1 VESAM
6 ADKIVKKYPYYVKIT
21 IPAKTYPKV
30 DNDVLCLGDSNVL
43 IASKQMEEDVAYKIV
58 KAIFENV
65 DKGKWALINIHP
77 IAAQLTPKNAINSP
91 IELHPGAIKYFKEV
105 GAIK

>member
-1 VESAM
+1 
-6 ADKIVKKYPYYVKIT
+6 
-21 IPAKTYPKV
+21 
-30 DNDVLCLGDSNVL
+30 
-43 IASKQMEEDVAYKIV
+43 MEDEVAYKIV

-77 IAAQLTPKNAINSP
+77 IAAQLTPKNAVNSP
-91 IELHPGAIKYFKEV
+91 IELHPGVIKYFKEV